1 MKYLQVLAG
10 PSAYQHIRQQG
21 LDVEDIS
28 AVFGASGAAK
38 WLGIYGLDQAVL
50 SGWLTSRS
58 SPLPL
63 FGTSVGAWKLAA
75 GAQTDSAAGL
85 QALATAYIEQSYDK
99 DAKQDDVVA
108 QTQIIVDKF
117 LGPEKIQQILNHPIY
132 RYSCGAVRCK
142 GLLAYD
148 NKPALAG
155 GMLAAMLY
163 SSLPFESTMNLSAL
177 FDRAVFCDSRLALAT
192 QAFTGSNSVK
202 QVQVDLNSDNFLS
215 AIKASGAIPYIF
227 PGVDQIS
234 GAPDGTYRD
243 GGLLDYHP
251 IPNQISAAADGYT
264 ASTLSS
270 TADAMARSKTGLVL
284 YPHFYDHII
293 PTWFD
298 KFHPQRRATAQ
309 QLNNVILLSPTPE
322 FIALLPGGRLP
333 DRHDFKTYRGNNA
346 ARQERWYRA
355 MDLSDLL
362 GQEFL
367 AMMSSADIAKQVRP
381 L

>member
-10 PSAYQHIRQQG
+10 PSAYQHIRQHG

-38 WLGIYGLDQAVL
+38 WLGIYGLDRAIL
-50 SGWLTSRS
+50 SDWLTSRS
-58 SPLPL
+58 RPLPL

-75 GAQTDSAAGL
+75 GAQADSAAGL
-85 QALATAYIEQSYDK
+85 QALATAYIEQSY
-99 DAKQDDVVA
+99 AKNATQLDVVVE
-108 QTQIIVDKF
+108 TQKIIDQF
-117 LGPEKIQQILNHPIY
+117 LGPGKIDQILNHPIY

-163 SSLPFESTMNLSAL
+163 SSLPFKSTANLSAL
-177 FDRAVFCDSRLALAT
+177 FDRAVFSDSRLTQKTVQLANST
-192 QAFTGSNSVK
+192 QKHSKANSVT
-202 QVQVDLNSDNFLS
+202 QINVDLNADNFLS
-215 AIKASGAIPYIF
+215 AIRASGGIPYIF
-227 PGVDQIS
+227 PGVNQIA
-234 GAPDGTYRD
+234 GAPAGTYRD

-251 IPNQISAAADGYT
+251 IPNHIIAGGTSMNPN
-264 ASTLSS
+264 SVPNS
-270 TADAMARSKTGLVL
+270 GLVL

-298 KFHPQRRATAQ
+298 KFHSKRRATAA
-309 QLNNVILLSPTPE
+309 QLGNVILLAPTPE
-322 FIALLPGGRLP
+322 FIAMLPGGRLP
-333 DRHDFKTYRGNNA
+333 DRHDFKTYRGDNA
-346 ARQERWYRA
+346 LRQERWYQA
-355 MDLSDLL
+355 MALSDLL

-367 AMMSSADIAKQVRP
+367 AMMSSNDIAKQVRP